1 MLERGQGPQSRALL
15 GPSCAGPAARVHA
28 CNSRPST
35 PPSNPRS
42 PRSAKTQSAAATQGS
57 CDAAALSLA
66 LSSTRGSL
74 YGRALTR
81 VLALAGPRGASTAEA
96 AGRGVELR
104 LLSPS
109 RMAPEQRSATVA
121 GLGRAS
127 AKEHVAHVGGYRYA
141 LKAFAGVV
149 DQPKPQKAG
158 GAGAAS
164 KGPAPGPA

>member
-1 MLERGQGPQSRALL
+1 MRPAN
-15 GPSCAGPAARVHA
+15 CAGTA
-28 CNSRPST
+28 SRCAET
-35 PPSNPRS
+35 CL
-42 PRSAKTQSAAATQGS
+42 S
-57 CDAAALSLA
+57 CR
-66 LSSTRGSL
+66 T
-74 YGRALTR
+74 
-81 VLALAGPRGASTAEA
+81 ASQ
-96 AGRGVELR
+96 
-104 LLSPS
+104 
-109 RMAPEQRSATVA
+109 QRSATVA